1 MLPARGERIERKASR
16 KIHDGYHR
24 PAIGFQYLAPPVE
37 KVPADQA
44 GGRDERNASNQDVS
58 STPGHSKPA
67 RR

>member
-1 MLPARGERIERKASR
+1 MLPARGEWIERKASR

-44 GGRDERNASNQDVS
+44 GGNDERDPYNQEI
-58 STPGHSKPA
+58 
-67 RR
+67 